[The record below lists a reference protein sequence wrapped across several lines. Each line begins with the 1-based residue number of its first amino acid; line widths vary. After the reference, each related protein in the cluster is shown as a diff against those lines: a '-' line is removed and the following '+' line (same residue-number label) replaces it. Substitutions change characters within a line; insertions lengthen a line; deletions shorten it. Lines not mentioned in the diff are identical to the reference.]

1 MASKTFQAVAT
12 ENNEHSDL
20 RLLLMNASFTGF
32 CCSIKKYFLP
42 EMFIYLCIYAVLIRQ
57 T

>member
-1 MASKTFQAVAT
+1 MASKAFQAVAT

-32 CCSIKKYFLP
+32 CCSINKYFYQKCL
-42 EMFIYLCIYAVLIRQ
+42 FIYAFMLF
-57 T
+57 